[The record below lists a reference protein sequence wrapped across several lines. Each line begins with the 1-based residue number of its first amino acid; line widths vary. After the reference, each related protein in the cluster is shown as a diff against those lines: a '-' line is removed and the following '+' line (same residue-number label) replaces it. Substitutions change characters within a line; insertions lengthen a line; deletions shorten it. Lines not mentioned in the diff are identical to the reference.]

1 VRKAESVARQDSRQ
15 LTVDKAASL
24 KLLVL
29 SRNYPNPVLPLL
41 GLWVERPTAAV
52 ARLVDAEVVSPVPW
66 FPPLPAFAAPEALRR
81 FRQVPRRHVRRGVE
95 IHHPRFLVGP
105 GYKLHAQEARSYYA
119 GVHRTVRDL
128 RRWFPF
134 DLIHAHFGY
143 PDGVV
148 AERLGR
154 EHGVPVVVTEH
165 APWHPWMEHFASV
178 RKQTIK
184 SASAFARHI
193 AVSRSVADSI
203 RSFTGDA
210 HAVDVIPI
218 GVDEHVFRPGPTSA
232 RDPNKVLFVGNPR
245 AVKGVDVLLEAMEI
259 VVVQRPHAHLVLV
272 GGALYRDG
280 ERQLQELKARV
291 ADSPLRGRVEFTG
304 PQPPTTVARHMAESA
319 LLVLPSRLESFG
331 AVLVEAMACGTPVVS
346 TYSGGPED
354 IVTADNGHLVPIDDP
369 ASLAVAM
376 LDVLDNAARYR
387 AEDLRDY
394 VLRRFTWSTIAD
406 RLTTMYRAVLDGTH

>member
-1 VRKAESVARQDSRQ
+1 V
-15 LTVDKAASL
+15 ASL

-29 SRNYPNPVLPLL
+29 SRNYPNPELPLL

-52 ARLVDAEVVSPVPW
+52 ARLVDTEVLSPVPW

-81 FRQVPRRHVRRGVE
+81 FRKVPRRQVRRGVE

-119 GVHRTVRDL
+119 GVHRTVREL

-154 EHGVPVVVTEH
+154 ELGVPVVVTEH
-165 APWHPWMEHFASV
+165 APWHPWMDRFDGV
-178 RKQTIK
+178 RKQTLK
-184 SASAFARHI
+184 SATGFARHV
-193 AVSRSVADSI
+193 AVSRAVADSI
-203 RSFTGDA
+203 RSFTGEA
-210 HAVDVIPI
+210 HAVDVIPV
-218 GVDEHVFRPGPTSA
+218 GVDEHVFQLGPASA

-245 AVKGVDVLLEAMEI
+245 AVKGIDVLLEAMVI
-259 VVVQRPHAHLVLV
+259 VVAQRPHTHLVLV

-280 ERQLQELKARV
+280 ARQLHELKVRV
-291 ADSPLRGRVEFTG
+291 AESPLRDRVEFTG
-304 PQPPTTVARHMAESA
+304 PLPPASVARHMAESA

-331 AVLVEAMACGTPVVS
+331 AVLIEAMACGTPVVG

-354 IVTADNGHLVPIDDP
+354 IVTAETGHLVPIDDP
-369 ASLAVAM
+369 ASFAAAM
-376 LDVLDNAARYR
+376 LDVLDNAGRYR

-394 VLRRFTWSTIAD
+394 VVRRFTWSAIAD
-406 RLTTMYRAVLDGTH
+406 RLTTMYRAVLDGAH